1 MLGVTC
7 RPSPAPRSH
16 AARAAHR
23 ASRTACCDA
32 CATTCVVHGSS
43 PVEPVEA
50 DAATVDAALDLYD
63 VDSIGLD
70 RLDRAVL
77 DALVRRFRGGPVG
90 LSTLAVAVG
99 EEPETIESVVE
110 PYLVRIGFMGRTPRG
125 RIATPEAYA
134 HLGAPAVESV
144 LGFDDL

>member
-1 MLGVTC
+1 V
-7 RPSPAPRSH
+7 RDYA
-16 AARAAHR
+16 
-23 ASRTACCDA
+23 
-32 CATTCVVHGSS
+32 VVHAT
-43 PVEPVEA
+43 EA
-50 DAATVDAALDLYD
+50 DERSVAAALELYD

-99 EEPETIESVVE
+99 EEPDTIEAVVE

-125 RIATPEAYA
+125 RVAMPEAYA
-134 HLGAPAVESV
+134 HLRVPHPDGA
-144 LGFDDL
+144 LRLDDL

>member
-1 MLGVTC
+1 MLAVDL
-7 RPSPAPRSH
+7 PP
-16 AARAAHR
+16 
-23 ASRTACCDA
+23 ASRAEIARRSRGTPRIANRLLRRVRDFMIVRGGGGD
-32 CATTCVVHGSS
+32 T
-43 PVEPVEA
+43 
-50 DAATVDAALDLYD
+50 ATVDAALDLYD

-99 EEPETIESVVE
+99 EEAETIESVVE

-125 RIATPEAYA
+125 RIAMPSAFA
-134 HLGAPAVESV
+134 HLGASHVDSA
-144 LGFDDL
+144 LRFDDL

>member
-1 MLGVTC
+1 M
-7 RPSPAPRSH
+7 
-16 AARAAHR
+16 
-23 ASRTACCDA
+23 
-32 CATTCVVHGSS
+32 
-43 PVEPVEA
+43 
-50 DAATVDAALDLYD
+50 
-63 VDSIGLD
+63 
-70 RLDRAVL
+70 
-77 DALVRRFRGGPVG
+77 LVRRFRGGPVG
-90 LSTLAVAVG
+90 LNTLAVAVG